1 MKMADYRM
9 IALATVAGLTA
20 LTGCDPGSEETASQN
35 QHATRTVRDAHSAPV
50 LSRVSQD
57 DSLYRQILETLQQE
71 NRALKQQVQGTID
84 KCAQLETQFNE
95 IKLERDVAFKAYL
108 KVSESIE
115 SLRVDAGSKDLRI
128 KELEE
133 ANETQEQTIA
143 QLNQQL
149 AQVLFELNN
158 TGIGNTDN
166 TAISD
171 PNR

>member
-1 MKMADYRM
+1 MMMSGYRVVVFAAVLGL
-9 IALATVAGLTA
+9 ILLA
-20 LTGCDPGSEETASQN
+20 GCDSRTEEVAPEGQSEARSSRS
-35 QHATRTVRDAHSAPV
+35 ARSAPM
-50 LSRVSQD
+50 LSRSSQD
-57 DSLYRQILETLQQE
+57 DSLYSQILETIQQE

-84 KCAQLETQFNE
+84 KCAQLETQLNE

-115 SLRVDAGSKDLRI
+115 SLRTDAGSKDRRI

-133 ANETQEQTIA
+133 ANATQEQTIA

-149 AQVLFELNN
+149 GQVLFELNN
-158 TGIGNTDN
+158 AGIGNTDN
-166 TAISD
+166 NAAID

>member
-1 MKMADYRM
+1 MKMADYWM
-9 IALATVAGLTA
+9 LVLATVAGCFV
-20 LTGCDPGSEETASQN
+20 LTGCDPKSEETASQN
-35 QHATRTVRDAHSAPV
+35 QSVTRSVREPRSAPV

-57 DSLYRQILETLQQE
+57 DSLYRQILETMQQE
-71 NRALKQQVQGTID
+71 NRALKQQIQGTIE
-84 KCAQLETQFNE
+84 KFAQLETQLNE

-115 SLRVDAGSKDLRI
+115 SLRTDAGSKDMRI

-149 AQVLFELNN
+149 GQVLFELNN
-158 TGIGNTDN
+158 AGIGNTDN
-166 TAISD
+166 NAVID